1 MRVAETYE
9 CKWKPSN
16 VLVKPRHTVTPTHTL
31 WTKPSPMVKM
41 KVRGPGS
48 SRNHSKSVDPWE
60 DSIVKSR
67 GITLPTKT
75 CLVKAMVFPVVVY
88 ECESWTIK
96 KAECWRIDAFQLWCW
111 RRLESPLDCKI
122 KPVNSKGNQC
132 WIFIARTD
140 VEAENSNTLA
150 TWCKEL
156 MHWKRPWCWERLK
169 AGGEVDDRGWD
180 GWMTSP
186 TRWAQVWVNSGSWTG
201 KPSVLQSM
209 GSQRVARGWST
220 ELNWEFSPLFH
231 SLSCVVGRETLTIQS
246 SSNPASCR
254 VVRSSLWALSF
265 SPLSSKTWKERQRL

>member
-140 VEAENSNTLA
+140 VEAETPILWPPDAKN
-150 TWCKEL
+150 WCIGKD
-156 MHWKRPWCWERLK
+156 PD
-169 AGGEVDDRGWD
+169 AGKDWRQEEK
-180 GWMTSP
+180 WMTGDEM
-186 TRWAQVWVNSGSWTG
+186 V
-201 KPSVLQSM
+201 
-209 GSQRVARGWST
+209 GW
-220 ELNWEFSPLFH
+220 H
-231 SLSCVVGRETLTIQS
+231 H
-246 SSNPASCR
+246 
-254 VVRSSLWALSF
+254 
-265 SPLSSKTWKERQRL
+265 RLDGHKFE